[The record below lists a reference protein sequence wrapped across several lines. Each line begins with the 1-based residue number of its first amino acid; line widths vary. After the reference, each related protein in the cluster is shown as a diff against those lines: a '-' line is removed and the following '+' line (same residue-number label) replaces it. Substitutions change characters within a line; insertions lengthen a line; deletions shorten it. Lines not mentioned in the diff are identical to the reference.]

1 MIRLLLP
8 VDGSENA
15 ARAVQAVA
23 DWHRRLAPI
32 EVHLLFVRVSDSVP
46 PASLGQLE
54 RDDAV
59 GRGQRALESAEALLA
74 RVGVPCTRE
83 MRDGYVPSVI
93 VQCANSILHR
103 HGHAWHGIRRS
114 DVRFDRAA
122 SGQPRRHSG
131 DLGEVVAV
139 RRGSRPI
146 PEEK

>member
-32 EVHLLFVRVSDSVP
+32 EVRLLFVRVSDSVP

-93 VQCANSILHR
+93 VQCANSMSCDCIVMGTR
-103 HGHAWHGIRRS
+103 GMGSA
-114 DVRFDRAA
+114 V
-122 SGQPRRHSG
+122 QT
-131 DLGEVVAV
+131 LGSIARQVVNLAD
-139 RRGSRPI
+139 I
-146 PEEK
+146 PVTLVK